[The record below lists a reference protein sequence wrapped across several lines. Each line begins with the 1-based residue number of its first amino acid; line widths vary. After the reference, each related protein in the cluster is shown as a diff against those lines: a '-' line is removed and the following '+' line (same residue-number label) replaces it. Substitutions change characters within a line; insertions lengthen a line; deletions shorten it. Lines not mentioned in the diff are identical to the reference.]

1 MNYIINP
8 WIIYLIDRA
17 DAIKS
22 LFVILAALATAAL
35 FCIIPVLFVD
45 RDDYEACISTTKKV
59 GKVSGII
66 LTFSVIFLIL
76 FPNSQTITKMVVA
89 SYVTEEN
96 VEKAK
101 DQVVEIVDYI
111 FEKVND
117 VNKED

>member
-17 DAIKS
+17 DAIQL
-22 LFVILAALATAAL
+22 LFAVLTAFATVALIFL
-35 FCIIPVLFVD
+35 IPIFLDQDEFEYYVPM
-45 RDDYEACISTTKKV
+45 AKKV
-59 GKVSGII
+59 GKISGVI
-66 LTFSVIFLIL
+66 LTFSVIFLML

-101 DQVVEIVDYI
+101 EQIVEIVDYI
-111 FEKVND
+111 FEKVD
-117 VNKED
+117 EVNE